1 MPEADRQFYAAAYA
15 RDDGMRAGTA
25 SLPRCSRTTRVSSHC
40 PENTGTF
47 VVSMKL
53 KEETMCPVCISTM
66 ALMVAGAT
74 STSGLTALAVKKF
87 YPKNGAKK
95 IVLQPDSKEN
105 SL

>member
-1 MPEADRQFYAAAYA
+1 MKSSKVR
-15 RDDGMRAGTA
+15 
-25 SLPRCSRTTRVSSHC
+25 SHC
-40 PENTGTF
+40 PESTGSF

-53 KEETMCPVCISTM
+53 KEETVCPVCISTM

-74 STSGLTALAVKKF
+74 STSGLTALVVKKF

>member
-1 MPEADRQFYAAAYA
+1 
-15 RDDGMRAGTA
+15 
-25 SLPRCSRTTRVSSHC
+25 
-40 PENTGTF
+40 
-47 VVSMKL
+47 MKL
-53 KEETMCPVCISTM
+53 KEETVCPVCISTM

-74 STSGLTALAVKKF
+74 STSGLTVGLTALVVKKF